1 MIHKAM
7 GSSVTVRK
15 DWRQWWQV
23 PAAGLALGLIIAW
36 LLFGA
41 TGLFAWNDY
50 SRALEQRRME
60 LRQLEAR
67 QRMLQNHLRLLD
79 PRHVDP
85 DLAEERVRRD
95 LNLVHPDDIVIPLQK
110 R

>member
-1 MIHKAM
+1 MAN
-7 GSSVTVRK
+7 GVTVRK
-15 DWRQWWQV
+15 NWRQWWQI
-23 PAAGLALGLIIAW
+23 PAACLGLAGIVAW
-36 LLFGA
+36 LLFGS

-50 SRALEQRRME
+50 SRALDQRRAE
-60 LRQLEAR
+60 LAQLEDR

-79 PRHVDP
+79 PQHVDP

-95 LNLVHPDDIVIPLQK
+95 LNLMHPDDIVVPLPK

>member
-1 MIHKAM
+1 ML
-7 GSSVTVRK
+7 
-15 DWRQWWQV
+15 
-23 PAAGLALGLIIAW
+23 AGIIAW
-36 LLFGA
+36 LLFGS

-50 SRALEQRRME
+50 SRALDQRQAE
-60 LRQLEAR
+60 LVLLQER
-67 QRMLQNHLRLLD
+67 QRMLENHLRLLN

-95 LNLVHPDDIVIPLQK
+95 LNLLHPDDIVVPLPD